1 MTWDL
6 IGRAP
11 EQSGLPV
18 EIEDGGSAAAGGM
31 SDYFY
36 YVTGSVFAAFAL
48 AAFAFGVTRFR
59 PSVGGGAPAEKKTK
73 KTSKVVAKKNK

>member
-1 MTWDL
+1 MAAEQQPEFQFMTWDL

-18 EIEDGGSAAAGGM
+18 EVEDGGSAAAGGM

-36 YVTGSVFAAFAL
+36 YVTGSVCAAFAMV
-48 AAFAFGVTRFR
+48 AFAFGVTRFR
-59 PSVGGGAPAEKKTK
+59 AAKET
-73 KTSKVVAKKNK
+73 KTSKVVA

>member
-59 PSVGGGAPAEKKTK
+59 PSVDGGAAKKNTK
-73 KTSKVVAKKNK
+73 RSKVVAKKNK

>member
-1 MTWDL
+1 MEAEQQPEFQFMTWDL

-18 EIEDGGSAAAGGM
+18 EVKVGGSAAAGGM

-36 YVTGSVFAAFAL
+36 YVTGSICAAFAL
-48 AAFAFGVTRFR
+48 AALVFGVTRFR
-59 PSVGGGAPAEKKTK
+59 QSVDGG
-73 KTSKVVAKKNK
+73 AKKNK

>member
-6 IGRAP
+6 ISRVP

-18 EIEDGGSAAAGGM
+18 EFEDSGSAAAGGM

-36 YVTGSVFAAFAL
+36 YVTGSVCAAFAL

-59 PSVGGGAPAEKKTK
+59 SSVQAKET